1 MIPGEYRF
9 GDDKLPDENSR
20 ARVSV
25 VMVNTGDRPI
35 QIGSHLH
42 LPEAN
47 AALSF
52 DRAVTTGYHLDIQ
65 AGTSV
70 RFEPGVSRTVTCR
83 QFGGSFGRK
92 DAR

>member
-9 GDDKLPDENSR
+9 GDDPLPDPGHR
-20 ARVSV
+20 ARVDV

-52 DRAVTTGYHLDIQ
+52 DRVATTGFHLDIQ
-65 AGTSV
+65 AGTSI

-83 QFGGSFGRK
+83 QFGGTAGRE
-92 DAR
+92 DVR